1 MAREKEGNGS
11 EKSAAPRANRKTK
24 VTQSKRAGL
33 QFPVGRIH
41 RYLKK
46 RNTSHMRIGA
56 TASVVTAA
64 VLEYLNAE
72 ILELAG
78 YVAADCKVKCIT
90 PRHLQIA
97 IRRDMELDI
106 LVSGT
111 IAGGGVV
118 PYIHKALIGNKDE
131 KVKDPQGTSG
141 NTQSQTY

>member
-1 MAREKEGNGS
+1 MAREKGE
-11 EKSAAPRANRKTK
+11 SAAPRANRKTK
-24 VTQSKRAGL
+24 VSQSQRAGL

-46 RNTSHMRIGA
+46 RITSRMRIGA

-78 YVAADCKVKCIT
+78 DVAENCKVKCIT
-90 PRHLQIA
+90 PRHLQLA
-97 IRRDMELDI
+97 IRRDMELDT
-106 LVSGT
+106 LVRGT

-131 KVKDPQGTSG
+131 KVKVPQGTG
-141 NTQSQTY
+141 ENTKSQTY